1 MARLTEPIGSAY
13 KARRRVQGRQFS
25 SVVEQLF
32 CKQQV
37 VGSIPTTGS
46 SFPFGSDLFQR
57 GESSTALPKGWQ
69 GN

>member
-46 SFPFGSDLFQR
+46 ILNGSLRFQR
-57 GESSTALPKGWQ
+57 GQFGAQFLHLL
-69 GN
+69 